1 MNQVERFDSESEAMK
16 RVAWLVDNSYK
27 VSIWWE
33 WDGEKNSKFYC
44 ITSYSMI

>member
-1 MNQVERFDSESEAMK
+1 MNQVERFDSEAEAMK
-16 RVAWLVDNSYK
+16 RVAWLVENSYK

-33 WDGEKNSKFYC
+33 GEKHAKFYC